1 MTNTPIA
8 DQARNIVEA
17 LDRLTSTI
25 RRAEIDL
32 ESLTSWIEASEKGFH
47 MTGIES
53 WKDMIEEYTNQK
65 NETLAKLESAKK
77 EWNETFKKLS

>member
-17 LDRLTSTI
+17 LDRLTSII
-25 RRAEIDL
+25 RSAEIDL
-32 ESLTSWIEASEKGFH
+32 ESLTGWIEASEKGYY

-53 WKDMIEEYTNQK
+53 WKDMIEEYTKQK
-65 NETLAKLESAKK
+65 TETLAKLEEAKK
-77 EWNETFKKLS
+77 EWNETFKTLS

>member
-1 MTNTPIA
+1 MTQTPIT
-8 DQARNIVEA
+8 DQAVQIVNA

-32 ESLTSWIEASEKGFH
+32 ESLTNWIEAAKKGYS
-47 MTGIES
+47 MTGVES
-53 WKDMIEEYTNQK
+53 WKEMIEEYTNQK

-77 EWNETFKKLS
+77 EWNETFKRLS